1 MINIGLLGFGTVGSA
16 VFTILEERKAELE
29 TCLRQKIRVKRV
41 LVRNLAKYEDTTAF
55 PLMTTEIAEIIT
67 DPEINVLIELTGNV
81 AEMIEPLRRSLSAG
95 RHLVTAN
102 KALLSKYLEE
112 LTDLAVK
119 HGVAF
124 RYEASVAGA
133 IPIIILMKN
142 ISTLNEVLE
151 IEGVL
156 NGTCNYLLSRM
167 ESGLDYATA
176 LAEAQALG
184 FSEADPSSDVEGY
197 DTMYK
202 LRILS
207 SLAFKQPVLE
217 SDISCTGITGVTKTE
232 IEQALAQGQRIK
244 LVAKAAR
251 DEKGEIVATVRP
263 TAVGRDQLLGSLN
276 NGENA
281 IILRTS
287 NAGTLTFSGLGAG
300 GRPTAFSVLSDLMQI
315 YGAQNR

>member
-16 VFTILEERKAELE
+16 VFTVLAERKAEME
-29 TCLRQKIRVKRV
+29 ACLKQKIRIKRI
-41 LVRNLAKYEDTTAF
+41 LERDMAKHKSSEAF
-55 PLMTTEIAEIIT
+55 PLMTTEVADIIA
-67 DPEINVLIELTGNV
+67 DPEIDVLIELTGDVKN
-81 AEMIEPLRRSLSAG
+81 MIEPLRRSISAG
-95 RHLVTAN
+95 KHLITAN

-112 LTDLAVK
+112 LTELASK
-119 HGVAF
+119 HEVAF
-124 RYEASVAGA
+124 RYEAAVAGA
-133 IPIIILMKN
+133 VPILILMKN
-142 ISTLNEVLE
+142 ISALNEVLE

-167 ESGLDYATA
+167 EAGLDYDTA

-217 SDISCTGITGVTKTE
+217 SDISCTGITGVTKAE
-232 IEQALAQGQRIK
+232 IEQALSQGQRIK
-244 LVAKAAR
+244 LVAKATR
-251 DEKGEIVATVRP
+251 DEKGEIAATVKP
-263 TAVGRDQLLGSLN
+263 TAVERDQLLGSLD

-315 YGAQNR
+315 YEVLS